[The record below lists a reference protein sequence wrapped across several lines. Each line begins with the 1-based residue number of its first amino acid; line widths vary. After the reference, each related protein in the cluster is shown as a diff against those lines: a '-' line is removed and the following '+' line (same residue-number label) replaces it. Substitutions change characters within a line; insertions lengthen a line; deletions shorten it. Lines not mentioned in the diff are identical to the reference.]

1 VELLHAEGRGGV
13 VCVRGPPG
21 GKKANVV
28 RVLANIDEELER
40 AGNLCKH
47 VQEIIEIMDW
57 SPFPA
62 EANRQDLLQLL
73 TNVRVNIIQAR
84 VLPTI
89 LKHQLRES
97 MVGDLLRRLPKC

>member
-1 VELLHAEGRGGV
+1 
-13 VCVRGPPG
+13 VRGPPG

-28 RVLANIDEELER
+28 RVLSNIDEELER
-40 AGNLCKH
+40 AGNLCQH
-47 VQEIIEIMDW
+47 VQGIIELMDW

-62 EANRQDLLQLL
+62 EESRYDLLQLL
-73 TNVRVNIIQAR
+73 TNLRLNIIQAR

-97 MVGDLLRRLPKC
+97 MIEDLLRRLPKC